1 MNWIECK
8 FLYEMRKKIS
18 SLFYHLE
25 CDHRIWSENKF
36 IYKFF
41 HKLINTGLVEFNK
54 RSCSRTLIFWKNRTF
69 NCSNLFKSLF
79 SSFKSIFTYY
89 LEILMENKRES
100 DSFIMDFYQMRIF
113 LNIDIWSQFSQE
125 DALIQYYLVE
135 NPTRISN
142 ILWDEDQSF
151 LELLSYFSET
161 SKRFSEVIYFSAVKI
176 MCGQLFY
183 FLLCKLSVI
192 QFSRIDTLRHW
203 SCVV

>member
-1 MNWIECK
+1 MNS
-8 FLYEMRKKIS
+8 EMAIQE
-18 SLFYHLE
+18 LE
-25 CDHRIWSENKF
+25 KF

-41 HKLINTGLVEFNK
+41 HKLINTDLVQFNK